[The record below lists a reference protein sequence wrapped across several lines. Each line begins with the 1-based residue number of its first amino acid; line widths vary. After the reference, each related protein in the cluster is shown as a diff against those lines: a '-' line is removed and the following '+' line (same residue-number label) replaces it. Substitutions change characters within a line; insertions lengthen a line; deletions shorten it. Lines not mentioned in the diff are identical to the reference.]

1 LSKTIEIYTDGSSL
15 GNPGPGGY
23 GAVLIS
29 GKHRKELSAGYRKT
43 TNNRMEMMGV
53 IAGLNAVKK
62 AEYKIILHT
71 DSQLIFNTMTKGWL
85 ESWVK
90 KGWKK
95 ADKKPVLNRDL
106 WEKIIELT
114 SKLNVE
120 WKWVKAHVGIEENE
134 RCDELAKEAA
144 ESDDLLIDSRYEAGL

>member
-1 LSKTIEIYTDGSSL
+1 MSKTIEIYTDGSSL

-43 TNNRMEMMGV
+43 TNNRMEMMAV
-53 IAGLNAVKK
+53 IAGLDAVKK
-62 AEYKIILHT
+62 ADYNIILHT

-114 SKLNVE
+114 EKFNVK

-144 ESDDLLIDSRYEAGL
+144 ESEDLLIDEQYEAGL